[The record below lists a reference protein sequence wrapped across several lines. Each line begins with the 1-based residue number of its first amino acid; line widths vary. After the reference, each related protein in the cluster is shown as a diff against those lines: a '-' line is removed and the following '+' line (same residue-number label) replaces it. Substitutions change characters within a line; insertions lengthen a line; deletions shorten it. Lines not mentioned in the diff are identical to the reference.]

1 MSTISIYFRNYN
13 NSNNNIELLNE
24 ESNSYFFDSRMKVL
38 AESLDIEYREVQNLS
53 EFAIPG
59 WDSFMNWLNNGGANE
74 VIYGREAPGMMQR
87 FFNNIT
93 GNGDA
98 NAAKDGLMQY
108 AQKAMDWAQNNG
120 SLVGAGLGIL
130 AIFWLYKRFRKKA
143 KQAAMMPQQ
152 PMGMPPQQPMSIQQ

>member
-1 MSTISIYFRNYN
+1 MSTISTYFRDYN
-13 NSNNNIELLNE
+13 NNNNNAMVLDE
-24 ESNSYFFDSRMKVL
+24 SYFSDSRIKVL

-59 WDSFMNWLNNGGANE
+59 WDSFMNWLNSGGANE

-87 FFNNIT
+87 FFNTIT
-93 GNGDA
+93 GNSDA

-120 SLVGAGLGIL
+120 SLVGAGIGIL
-130 AIFWLYKRFRKKA
+130 AIFWLYKRFKKA
-143 KQAAMMPQQ
+143 MKKGMVAQPNIPQPQMMAQS
-152 PMGMPPQQPMSIQQ
+152 PMIPNG